1 MIHIKIDIKIIWN
14 QWEVAILSQIM
25 FSYCIINAIN
35 LNCGGSYIDSPEWIK
50 KQKASIKKTT
60 NVFNKLSESH

>member
-1 MIHIKIDIKIIWN
+1 
-14 QWEVAILSQIM
+14 M